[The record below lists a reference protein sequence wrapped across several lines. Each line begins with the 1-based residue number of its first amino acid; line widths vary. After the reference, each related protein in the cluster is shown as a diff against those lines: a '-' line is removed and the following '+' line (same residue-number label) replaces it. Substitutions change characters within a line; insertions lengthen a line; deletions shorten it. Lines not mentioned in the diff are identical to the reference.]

1 MVLHLVGH
9 RNPVQIPGGDPCLAI
24 LAKTARS
31 RFGKRPFSGVYLP
44 YANIWL
50 HRHIKSFLNIE
61 TDTQSVSYKV
71 KDTPLRCPA
80 LHGQAM
86 PHGQTHSKRS
96 LLKNC
101 SDWSSLTHRG
111 GHTAHS
117 WHCPTIRQAHQ
128 SDTAFTAGVL
138 YWQCQAFSPTN
149 PLTLRGFKNVARWPI
164 ILQAGKIWGL
174 IISRLHSN
182 DTLFTN

>member
-96 LLKNC
+96 LLKTAVTEAVWPIEAGTQHTAGTAPQ
-101 SDWSSLTHRG
+101 SGKPISLTQLSQQG
-111 GHTAHS
+111 CFTDSVKLSAQ
-117 WHCPTIRQAHQ
+117 PTLLPCGASRMLPDGPLSSRQARYE
-128 SDTAFTAGVL
+128 G
-138 YWQCQAFSPTN
+138 W
-149 PLTLRGFKNVARWPI
+149 
-164 ILQAGKIWGL
+164 
-174 IISRLHSN
+174 
-182 DTLFTN
+182 